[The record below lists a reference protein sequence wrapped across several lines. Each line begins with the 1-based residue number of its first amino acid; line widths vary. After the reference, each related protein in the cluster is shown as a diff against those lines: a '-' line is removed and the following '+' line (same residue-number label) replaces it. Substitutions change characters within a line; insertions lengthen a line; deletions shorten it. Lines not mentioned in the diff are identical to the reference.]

1 VDNLT
6 TEVVS
11 LKAIVAA
18 TEHPNQNYIFNAHN
32 RISDYSKSLEK
43 NYKARHSNTHHCFC

>member
-32 RISDYSKSLEK
+32 RIPNHSRSLK
-43 NYKARHSNTHHCFC
+43 KL